1 MQAAV
6 RMHELKDY
14 FVKFDYQWLY
24 YTPQTD
30 LQKKSSVSMNSKPK
44 IADGL
49 FLLLNLYLISYIGNQ
64 IKSLTHSSRK
74 FSLVEKAIRG
84 GRSSPHQETV
94 GKEAK
99 NQSLL
104 LLTDTNLF
112 LTSMVAIHAYL
123 DIVSWY
129 LLAGRY
135 HTSRD

>member
-1 MQAAV
+1 
-6 RMHELKDY
+6 
-14 FVKFDYQWLY
+14 
-24 YTPQTD
+24 
-30 LQKKSSVSMNSKPK
+30 MNSKPK

-49 FLLLNLYLISYIGNQ
+49 FLLLNLYLISYIGKQ

-94 GKEAK
+94 GKEAQ

-104 LLTDTNLF
+104 LLTDTDLF

-123 DIVSWY
+123 DIVNWY